1 MDSVIALDQ
10 VGKHFGATR
19 AVEGIDLSV
28 GRGEFFALLGPSGCG
43 KSTTL
48 RMIAGFERPSQGTI
62 RLEGVDVTA
71 TPPHRRNVNTVF
83 QHYALFPHLSVW
95 DNVAFGPRSRRLAE
109 PEVRRQVGEILERVR
124 LSELAARR
132 PGQLSGGQQQ
142 RAALAR
148 ALVNQPAALLLD
160 EPLSALDPGLRSTL
174 QEELK
179 RIQREC
185 GISFLIV
192 THDQEEALALS
203 DRLAVM
209 NAGRIEQIGPPRQV
223 YDAPS
228 SSFVAR
234 FIGRANL
241 LAGGDGRSQLLL
253 RPEQLRLQADPLP
266 SDPAEQAVRAR
277 VTAVTFQGP
286 SLLVEL
292 DAADGSP
299 LVVRLNRWD
308 AMASV
313 RSGES
318 LWVVWQTAAAHRLTV

>member
-1 MDSVIALDQ
+1 
-10 VGKHFGATR
+10 
-19 AVEGIDLSV
+19 
-28 GRGEFFALLGPSGCG
+28 
-43 KSTTL
+43 
-48 RMIAGFERPSQGTI
+48 MIAGFERPSHGTI

-109 PEVRRQVGEILERVR
+109 PEVRRRVGEMLERVR

-132 PGQLSGGQQQ
+132 PQQLSGGQQQ

-148 ALVNQPAALLLD
+148 ALVNAPAALLLD
-160 EPLSALDPGLRSTL
+160 EPLSALDPGLRSSL

-179 RIQREC
+179 RIQRES

-209 NAGRIEQIGPPRQV
+209 NAGRIEQIGPPRQL

-241 LAGGDGRSQLLL
+241 LAGRDGCSLLL
-253 RPEQLRLQADPLP
+253 RPEQLRLQADPP
-266 SDPAEQAVRAR
+266 EPEPAEQGVRAR
-277 VTAVTFQGP
+277 VGAVTFQGP
-286 SLLVEL
+286 SLLIEL
-292 DAADGSP
+292 TAADGSP
-299 LVVRLNRWD
+299 LVVRLNRCD
-308 AMASV
+308 PMASV
-313 RSGES
+313 RSGDT
-318 LWVVWQTAAAHRLTV
+318 LWVVWSVGAVHRLPA